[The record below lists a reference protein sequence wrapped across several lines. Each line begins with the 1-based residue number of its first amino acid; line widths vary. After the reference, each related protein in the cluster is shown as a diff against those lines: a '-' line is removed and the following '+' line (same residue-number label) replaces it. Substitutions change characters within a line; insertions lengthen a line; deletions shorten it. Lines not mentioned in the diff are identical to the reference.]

1 MNQCK
6 NCGIEF
12 DGKFCPECG
21 TKAEQCKYCPQC
33 NTEVK
38 PNSKYCVE
46 CGYSFTDGC
55 SSRSDNSH
63 LNMPK
68 TKIQSTQKI
77 KTIFNALKCA
87 AWALSTLFAVL
98 LFLFYLT
105 PVANIIGDLDEN
117 LKPVM
122 VSIGNIYT
130 LCGNTKY
137 GSLAAFSIAIII
149 VSVAVLAYAAV
160 NSIVFFQSKKLP
172 RYKGKFSFTFLFSCG
187 AVIIYLIFLIISSVL
202 LGQISSADGGMGL
215 IEASA
220 CPKLLLAFSII
231 FIVFQA
237 AIGTLEILLVR
248 KHPKLLAPQTEI
260 QSENASINDY
270 INQANRLYGEYAY
283 KRATDN
289 AEKQRKR
296 YENKTAALKNLP
308 VCEKTD
314 LTEQE
319 QLSALKKINKHVKLS
334 AVCTFFM
341 FAIFLSIATIFG
353 LLFLLKSKWKYDPH
367 KLYTNRRIY
376 IAMIFLS
383 ILAYLSSSYCASAM
397 QNMLLFIFFNSAIF
411 FYMVSFV
418 LAIITFRQTSKLA
431 LILYGTKK
439 INETSEL
446 KIEMGNLYETE
457 KEWVFKKIDEKMIA
471 KQEKI
476 KLKYGITENI

>member
-1 MNQCK
+1 M
-6 NCGIEF
+6 
-12 DGKFCPECG
+12 
-21 TKAEQCKYCPQC
+21 
-33 NTEVK
+33 
-38 PNSKYCVE
+38 
-46 CGYSFTDGC
+46 
-55 SSRSDNSH
+55 
-63 LNMPK
+63 
-68 TKIQSTQKI
+68 
-77 KTIFNALKCA
+77 
-87 AWALSTLFAVL
+87 
-98 LFLFYLT
+98 
-105 PVANIIGDLDEN
+105 
-117 LKPVM
+117 
-122 VSIGNIYT
+122 
-130 LCGNTKY
+130 
-137 GSLAAFSIAIII
+137 
-149 VSVAVLAYAAV
+149 
-160 NSIVFFQSKKLP
+160 
-172 RYKGKFSFTFLFSCG
+172 
-187 AVIIYLIFLIISSVL
+187 
-202 LGQISSADGGMGL
+202 GQISSADGGMGL